1 MMPIITIMQASEP
14 SHQMPCE
21 NIQHPVNIYDACIPG
36 LLRELT
42 AQPNRKSLPDTQSAR
57 HGKRLIK

>member
-1 MMPIITIMQASEP
+1 MMPIITIMQTTEP
-14 SHQMPCE
+14 SHPMPYQS
-21 NIQHPVNIYDACIPG
+21 IQHPVNIYELVFRG
-36 LLRELT
+36 LLHELT